1 MTLLTELS
9 AEPRQISM
17 KEAANR
23 AYERRL
29 KPFHGWIAGGVFSAV
44 LSFPPSR
51 DAFVESLGG
60 DAAYQSMAQVTG
72 GFGPVLEKIHAFLV
86 ENNLNDPTKV

>member
-9 AEPRQISM
+9 AEPRQTTM

-23 AYERRL
+23 L
-29 KPFHGWIAGGVFSAV
+29 AGGVFSAV

-51 DAFVESLGG
+51 EAFVESLGG
-60 DAAYQSMAQVTG
+60 DAAYQSMADVTG

-86 ENNLNDPTKV
+86 ENNLDDPTKV